1 MDMKEPGSKDR
12 VLLDKSDH
20 PICSQSRPD
29 IAKHLATAVVLLC
42 MGLLYVIFIGACI
55 NPGKKVLEISVA
67 GFQLL
72 FVSALVG
79 KLLLAAGHSRG
90 KGPFDPF
97 ILWTA
102 LCSGVSAAL
111 FIALILFVHQNVLSI
126 EFWHSWA
133 WRILLIS
140 LVVHATGALALARSG
155 YLRSWLALLD
165 LERTV
170 CVALISMFVSLF
182 LNFHVEPTNPWFNP
196 LLQFVFGPSFNQA
209 PATGAILAVVTVVV
223 VLFVAHYERAPFLVS
238 HRRAAF
244 FHKCGL
250 AIVIAVMAI
259 FYFDFGL
266 PADPMHYLTNA
277 SPGMRLLHGGIP
289 LVDTFSQYGPGP
301 MMATSA
307 MFVGLPSTLGSAS
320 ILVQCFNL
328 LFFVVLLVCLSR
340 LTSVPIASAI
350 LGSAIISV
358 LLGCWGSGYSNL
370 AGAPSN
376 MGFRYLWPAMMV
388 LAISVLPSSRTWS
401 VLAAAVSAMS
411 ALWSIE
417 TLAATVLIHLSF
429 MVVARI
435 AQRKSR
441 VLLREVPIAL
451 LPPVVTLVAF
461 SVLVRF
467 WSGHLPDFETYLRFL
482 KVYNAFSD
490 YWAITAASTFWGWIP
505 VLIVL
510 SLVGSLVWKL
520 LLARTTGFG
529 DKVDRD
535 FLYGYLP
542 MALLA
547 AFIALYYL
555 GRSVDNVLL
564 LALLPLSCLVIPPY
578 LNAMANWRSWGLST
592 RTSFGLITVSIIWG
606 LACGYIY
613 LYRPQS
619 PYHMAFH
626 ECRYGGHCSVSELGL
641 TLGLAVEKNEPPI
654 ETISYIGPEGKRMID
669 EAVSLIRAHFK
680 DEKASVLLGAL
691 QGRSLATDLALLQAG
706 KSSRWPVSYTF
717 TDELIPQL
725 AERIAAAPIKLQDGD
740 PVIVRRDESSLG
752 SLEREILRRLR
763 DRTQLCMRESG
774 TFSIVYTVSHNREC
788 DHS

>member
-1 MDMKEPGSKDR
+1 MDRKETSGKDKA
-12 VLLDKSDH
+12 LPDKGDH
-20 PICSQSRPD
+20 PVGGQDRPD
-29 IAKHLATAVVLLC
+29 IAKHLAAAVVLLC
-42 MGLLYVIFIGACI
+42 TGLLYVIFIGACI
-55 NPGKKVLEISVA
+55 DPGRKVLEISVA

-72 FVSALVG
+72 LVSALVG
-79 KLLLAAGHSRG
+79 KLFLANGPSRG
-90 KGPFDPF
+90 KGWFDPF
-97 ILWTA
+97 ISWTA
-102 LCSGVSAAL
+102 LCSGLSAAL
-111 FIALILFVHQNVLSI
+111 FIVLILFVHRNVRSI
-126 EFWHSWA
+126 EFWHTWA

-155 YLRSWLALLD
+155 YLRSWLAHID

-170 CVALISMFVSLF
+170 CVALISMFVSLV

-196 LLQFVFGPSFNQA
+196 LLQFVFAPGFNQA
-209 PATGAILAVVTVVV
+209 PATGVILAIVTVAV

-238 HRRAAF
+238 PRRAAF
-244 FHKCGL
+244 FHKSGL
-250 AIVIAVMAI
+250 AIVIAGMAI

-307 MFVGLPSTLGSAS
+307 VFIGLPPTLGSAS

-328 LFFVVLLVCLSR
+328 LFFVVLLVGLSR
-340 LTSVPIASAI
+340 LTSAPVASAI

-401 VLAAAVSAMS
+401 ALTAAVSAI
-411 ALWSIE
+411 AAIWSIE

-429 MVVARI
+429 MLVARI
-435 AQRKSR
+435 AQRKPR
-441 VLLREVPIAL
+441 VLLTEVPVAL
-451 LPPVVTLVAF
+451 LPPAAALLAF
-461 SVLVRF
+461 TVLIGL
-467 WSGHLPDFETYLRFL
+467 WSGRVPDFETYLRFL
-482 KVYNAFSD
+482 SVYNAFSD
-490 YWAITAASTFWGWIP
+490 YWAIIAVNTFWGWVP

-529 DKVDRD
+529 DKADRD
-535 FLYGYLP
+535 LLYGYLP
-542 MALLA
+542 MMVLA
-547 AFIALYYL
+547 AFITLYYL

-564 LALLPLSCLVIPPY
+564 LALLPLSCLVIPSY
-578 LNAMANWRSWGLST
+578 LNATTGWRSWRLST
-592 RTSFGLITVSIIWG
+592 WTGFGLITVSIIWG
-606 LACGYIY
+606 LACGYVY

-626 ECRYGGHCSVSELGL
+626 ECRYGGHCSVPELGL
-641 TLGLAVEKNEPPI
+641 TLGRAFEKSEPPI

-669 EAVSLIRAHFK
+669 EAVSLIRSHFK
-680 DEKASVLLGAL
+680 DKKASVFLGTL
-691 QGRSLATDLALLQAG
+691 QGRSLATDLALLQVG
-706 KSSRWPVSYTF
+706 KSSRWPISYTF

-725 AERIAAAPIKLQDGD
+725 AERIAAAPIELRDGD
-740 PVIVRRDESSLG
+740 PVIIRRDENALG
-752 SLEREILRRLR
+752 PLEREILRRLR
-763 DRTQLCMRESG
+763 DRTRLCVRESG
-774 TFSIVYTVSHNREC
+774 IFSIVYTVNQNREC
-788 DHS
+788 ERN